1 MTMVRLH
8 RRART
13 LIDEDA
19 DLVARLRGGDEGAF
33 VQLVARHHASMLRL
47 AISFVSNG
55 AVAEEVVQDAW
66 VGVLRGLDRF
76 AGRST
81 FKTWLLT
88 ILVNR
93 ARSTAARERRSI
105 AVGDPAPA
113 VDPWRFDAA
122 GSWSSPPR
130 HWSEDSEDRLL
141 AEGVAE
147 RLWSALQALPAR
159 QRQVVALRDIDELD
173 SQEVCEVLEIS
184 QANQRVL
191 LHRGR
196 SRLREAL
203 EEELGKT

>member
-1 MTMVRLH
+1 MVGLH

-13 LIDEDA
+13 VIDEDA

-55 AVAEEVVQDAW
+55 AIAEEVVQDAW

-93 ARSTAARERRSI
+93 ARSTAVRERRSV

-113 VDPWRFDAA
+113 VDPRRFDAA